1 MASFAATELGLL
13 FPSLLAMPRN
23 PRPVSS
29 PLGRSPETLVS
40 FSYSIR
46 GTRLGPCIS
55 ALHSWTGPLCPL
67 SDLVVVGSSQ
77 LLQPPWNSAR
87 GMGVV
92 ARFNEVVT
100 NLLLEGA
107 LETFQRYSVDDDD
120 ITVCSFHEA
129 FNNFKFLQTDFKLDY
144 KVVKVPGSFEVPVVA
159 QCLGKSGKFDA
170 ILCIGAV
177 VMPIHIYLSYLNV
190 ISTYHYHIFV
200 SAYNEDIGDTSHY
213 DAVANSAASG
223 VLNAGLSSGVPC
235 IFGVLTCD
243 DMEQIEMASLF
254 KHHLL
259 K

>member
-1 MASFAATELGLL
+1 MRMTSFAATELGRL
-13 FPSLLAMPRN
+13 FPSLLATPRN
-23 PRPVSS
+23 PRPVLS

-40 FSYSIR
+40 FSSSIR
-46 GTRLGPCIS
+46 AAPAALELCVRNGRAPVVAAGTKHLI
-55 ALHSWTGPLCPL
+55 
-67 SDLVVVGSSQ
+67 GS
-77 LLQPPWNSAR
+77 LTKTEGLKFAV
-87 GMGVV
+87 VV
-92 ARFNEVVT
+92 ARFNEIIT

-107 LETFQRYSVDDDD
+107 LETFGRYSVDDDD
-120 ITVCSFHEA
+120 IT
-129 FNNFKFLQTDFKLDY
+129 
-144 KVVKVPGSFEVPVVA
+144 VVKVPGSFEVPVVA

-177 VMPIHIYLSYLNV
+177 IR
-190 ISTYHYHIFV
+190 
-200 SAYNEDIGDTSHY
+200 GDTSHY

-243 DMEQIEMASLF
+243 DMEQALNRAGGKSGNKGAEAAVTAIEMASLF

>member
-46 GTRLGPCIS
+46 GTRLGPRIS

-129 FNNFKFLQTDFKLDY
+129 FNNFKFLQ
-144 KVVKVPGSFEVPVVA
+144 SI
-159 QCLGKSGKFDA
+159 
-170 ILCIGAV
+170 IL
-177 VMPIHIYLSYLNV
+177 
-190 ISTYHYHIFV
+190 
-200 SAYNEDIGDTSHY
+200 
-213 DAVANSAASG
+213 
-223 VLNAGLSSGVPC
+223 
-235 IFGVLTCD
+235 
-243 DMEQIEMASLF
+243 
-254 KHHLL
+254 LL
-259 K
+259 KFLAALKFQLLHNALENQENLMRFCALELW